1 MGMGNFDETEHE
13 RREAKQSNVDAT
25 SDDTRTQYRG
35 SVSYDS
41 GESTE
46 ALLDQFERIQSE

>member
-13 RREAKQSNVDAT
+13 RREAKPSSVDAT

-46 ALLDQFERIQSE
+46 ALLDQFEQIQSE